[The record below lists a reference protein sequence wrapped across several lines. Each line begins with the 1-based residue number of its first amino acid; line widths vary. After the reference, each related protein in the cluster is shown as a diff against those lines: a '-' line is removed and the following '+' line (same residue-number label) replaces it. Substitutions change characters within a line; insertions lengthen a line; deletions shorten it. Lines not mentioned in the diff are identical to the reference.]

1 MRFVESAVF
10 TRALLNLLSDDEYSS
25 LQLALMLRPDAGDL
39 IPGSGGLRKLRWSL
53 SGKGKRGGTRLIY
66 YWQRGGEVIYMLFI
80 YAKSRQDDLTREQ
93 LRTLSKL
100 VKENLK

>member
-1 MRFVESAVF
+1 MRFVETAVF
-10 TRALLNLLSDDEYSS
+10 TRALLNLLSDDEYRS

-39 IPGSGGLRKLRWSL
+39 IPGSGGLRKIRWSL

-66 YWQRGGEVIYMLFI
+66 YWPRGGEVIYMLFI
-80 YAKSRQDDLTREQ
+80 YAKSRQEDLTSEQ
-93 LRTLSKL
+93 LKTLSKL